1 MDIALATEARA
12 MYAHLLSD
20 ADKEKIASMR
30 TPEELLSFLLRSP
43 AWHKAAAGL
52 PPQGATDVQFAEAL
66 SRCLF
71 EDYERLYRFANDASK
86 KFLIFM
92 TYEAELK
99 LILSA
104 LRRLS
109 EGAVEESYYLPA
121 AALKLMPGLD
131 AKRLREARSFQDVL
145 EGAAGSIYG
154 PALRELELDPKT
166 GKPAFNEAA
175 LRLEGQYYR
184 SLDRLLHT
192 GYDGPAK
199 RELMRTVSF
208 RADML
213 NISYLLRLRRFG
225 TPVQEAMR
233 LLLPMHGALGPEM
246 ERRILEADTDEDALA
261 ELRGSRLGKW
271 LSGVEGASPEGLV
284 RAAER
289 AFYRKVM
296 HGAPNL
302 SVVVAFLQLK
312 EGEARMLRRAFVA
325 LQYGLSPAG
334 YMD

>member
-1 MDIALATEARA
+1 MNNSGRRAMDIALATEARA

-225 TPVQEAMR
+225 TPVQAVSYTH
-233 LLLPMHGALGPEM
+233 LTLP
-246 ERRILEADTDEDALA
+246 T
-261 ELRGSRLGKW
+261 
-271 LSGVEGASPEGLV
+271 
-284 RAAER
+284 
-289 AFYRKVM
+289 
-296 HGAPNL
+296 N
-302 SVVVAFLQLK
+302 
-312 EGEARMLRRAFVA
+312 
-325 LQYGLSPAG
+325 
-334 YMD
+334 